1 MDRNK
6 DIYCACLLMFSASE
20 FLYKHDEEF
29 SNMLL
34 EKTREY
40 VNTIEIDENLINE
53 VKEYARQIEE
63 SIDKTQAIQQ

>member
-6 DIYCACLLMFSASE
+6 DIYCACLLMYSASE
-20 FLYKHDEEF
+20 LLYKHDEEF

-34 EKTREY
+34 DKTRDY
-40 VNTIEIDENLINE
+40 INTIQIDEKLINE

-63 SIDKTQAIQQ
+63 SIDKNQAVQ

>member
-29 SNMLL
+29 SNLLL

-40 VNTIEIDENLINE
+40 VNTIEVDEKLINE

-63 SIDKTQAIQQ
+63 SIDKTQAIQ

>member
-20 FLYKHDEEF
+20 FLQRHEPEF

-34 EKTREY
+34 DKTKEYSDTIDVDEK
-40 VNTIEIDENLINE
+40 LINE
-53 VKEYARQIEE
+53 VKEYADQIEK
-63 SIDKTQAIQQ
+63 SIDQFEGI